1 MSSNMETMEERRA
14 RNEVREMERERLDA
28 FARVVALSLRCH
40 KVRFLYFPPPPH
52 LPRQPPR
59 TREDDW
65 VCAYPAGRAH
75 KRTREASGPNV
86 LTSCADGGLGGW

>member
-1 MSSNMETMEERRA
+1 MERRHAQTMTSHMETVVERRA
-14 RNEVREMERERLDA
+14 RNEVREMKRERLDA

-59 TREDDW
+59 THEDGW
-65 VCAYPAGRAH
+65 VRAYPAGRAR
-75 KRTREASGPNV
+75 KRTRKASF
-86 LTSCADGGLGGW
+86 